1 MFGSIINEDKII
13 VQCTVLYVCLKAS
26 IRRAALETWYCI
38 VVVCAFVVVQFC
50 VAWFTP
56 VKIVL
61 PIQIDQLLVV
71 ASAHFGLTN

>member
-1 MFGSIINEDKII
+1 MYHCMF
-13 VQCTVLYVCLKAS
+13 VLRQAS
-26 IRRAALETWYCI
+26 VGQLLETCI
-38 VVVCAFVVVQFC
+38 VVVYAFVVVQFC